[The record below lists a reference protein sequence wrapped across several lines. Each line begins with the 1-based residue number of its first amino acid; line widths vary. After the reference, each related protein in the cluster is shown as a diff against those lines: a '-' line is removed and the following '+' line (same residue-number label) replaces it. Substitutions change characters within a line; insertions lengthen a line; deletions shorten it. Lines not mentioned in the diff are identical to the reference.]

1 MVTKGLKMKKIFYG
15 FFWSDLY
22 YNTKNG
28 IKSLIIYFPIVWNMR
43 DWDYCHLLQMQKFQI
58 KRLYNYIK
66 KREMEV
72 AETRIPKEKDMERC
86 IEILN
91 NLIEDNYIDK
101 LGGLNSYKYPFK
113 FKKINNKDKE
123 KLTVEYEMIEE
134 EKNDIYEKV
143 NFGTEKEQ
151 EEDSEKI
158 KKAHKLEEEEWKELW
173 DIIKN
178 GKNSDFGMQGW
189 WD

>member
-1 MVTKGLKMKKIFYG
+1 MKKIFYG
-15 FFWSDLY
+15 FFWLDFY
-22 YNTKNG
+22 HNTKNG

-43 DWDYCHLLQMQKFQI
+43 DWDYSLLLQMQKFQI

-72 AETRIPKEKDMERC
+72 AETRVPKEKDMERC

-123 KLTVEYEMIEE
+123 K
-134 EKNDIYEKV
+134 NDLYEKV
-143 NFGTEKEQ
+143 NHITEKEQ
-151 EEDSEKI
+151 EEDFEKI
-158 KKAHKLEEEEWKELW
+158 KKARKLEEEEWKELW
-173 DIIKN
+173 DTIKN